1 MDKDLGKHIENLVAR
16 AFEKEGARVKFDD
29 PGTKGTPMAE
39 ERLPGSKAPQ
49 LKVAIGSDHRGFPLK
64 KVLAELI
71 RELGHLVVDCGVS
84 QGETGD
90 YPNIA
95 QAVAGKVAGKICD
108 RGILI
113 DMIGVGSA
121 IAANKIDGIRA
132 ATCYEVDAA
141 RSSRLHNDANVLS
154 LGSSLVNRGLARRMV
169 RIWLETPFEGGRH
182 IKRIEKIAK
191 LEKEGLDARL

>member
-1 MDKDLGKHIENLVAR
+1 MEEDLGKRIEGLVAR
-16 AFEKEGARVKFDD
+16 AFEKEGARVKFEG
-29 PGTKGTPMAE
+29 PGAERTRMAE

-49 LKVAIGSDHRGFPLK
+49 LKVAIGSDHRGYPLK
-64 KVLAELI
+64 SVLAELI

-90 YPNIA
+90 YPDIA
-95 QAVAGKVAGKICD
+95 QAVAGKVASKTCD
-108 RGILI
+108 RGVVI

-141 RSSRLHNDANVLS
+141 RSSRLHNDANILS
-154 LGSSLVNRGLARRMV
+154 LGSSLINRGLARRMV

>member
-1 MDKDLGKHIENLVAR
+1 MEKDLGKRVEDLVGR
-16 AFEKEGARVKFDD
+16 AFGEAGARVEFEK
-29 PGTKGTPMAE
+29 TPMPE
-39 ERLPGSKAPQ
+39 ERLPGSKAPR
-49 LKVAIGSDHRGFPLK
+49 LKVAIGSDHRGYRLK
-64 KVLAELI
+64 TGLAEFI
-71 RELGHLVVDCGVS
+71 RDLGHVVVDCGVAED
-84 QGETGD
+84 ETGD

-95 QAVAGKVAGKICD
+95 QAVAGNVARKTCD
-108 RGILI
+108 RGIVI

-121 IAANKIDGIRA
+121 IAANKIAGIRA

-182 IKRIEKIAK
+182 IKRIEKISK

>member
-16 AFEKEGARVKFDD
+16 AFDKEGTRVKFEA
-29 PGTKGTPMAE
+29 PGAKGIPMAE

-49 LKVAIGSDHRGFPLK
+49 IKVAIGSDHRGFPLK
-64 KVLAELI
+64 SVLAELI
-71 RELGHLVVDCGVS
+71 RDLGHLVVDCGVNR
-84 QGETGD
+84 GETGD
-90 YPNIA
+90 YPDIA
-95 QAVAGKVAGKICD
+95 QAVAGKVASKTCD
-108 RGILI
+108 RGIVI

-141 RSSRLHNDANVLS
+141 RSSRLHNDANILS

>member
-16 AFEKEGARVKFDD
+16 AFEEEGARVKFEGSR
-29 PGTKGTPMAE
+29 PKGTSMPE

-49 LKVAIGSDHRGFPLK
+49 LKVAIGSDHRGYPLK
-64 KVLAELI
+64 SVLAELI
-71 RELGHLVVDCGVS
+71 RELGHR
-84 QGETGD
+84 GETGD

-95 QAVAGKVAGKICD
+95 QAVAGKVAGKTCD
-108 RGILI
+108 RGIVI
-113 DMIGVGSA
+113 DMVGVGSA

-132 ATCYEVDAA
+132 ATCNEVEAA
-141 RSSRLHNDANVLS
+141 RSSRLHNDANILS
-154 LGSSLVNRGLARRMV
+154 LGSSQVNRGLARRMV